1 MSDLLTI
8 HDGIIADFAANWT
21 FTDIA
26 WPNLQYDP
34 TDKLEFVRIS
44 VIPADSDR
52 KSMGATLNVFRQFGV
67 VLIEIYIDRNSGA
80 RRSVELADLAIN
92 FIHGLALADI
102 TFESPNAE
110 HIGVVDSWYQKNV
123 SCTFYSD
130 NLH

>member
-1 MSDLLTI
+1 MSDLATI
-8 HDGIIADFAANWT
+8 HDGIIAEFNTIWIYT
-21 FTDIA
+21 SIA

-34 TDKLEFVRIS
+34 TDQKEFVRIS

-52 KSMGATLNVFRQFGV
+52 KSMGGQTDVFRQFGV

-92 FIHGLALADI
+92 FFHGLALTDI

-110 HIGVVDSWYQKNV
+110 HIGIVDSWYQKNV

-130 NLH
+130 NLF